1 MTSAPKHYAAPA
13 MAVRTAAI
21 LFLFVVVFTGLL
33 SAVYKSTRPIIEAT
47 AREERLRL
55 LNEVLPAAAYD
66 NDPVAE
72 AVLLPPTA
80 ELGLKEPS
88 TLYRARRAGQ
98 PVAAIFDAVAPDGYA
113 GRIRLLIAI
122 RVDGS
127 IAGVRVTQHKET
139 PGLGDYIEPK
149 KDRNKTRPWITQFNG
164 LALATTSDKEW
175 RVTKDGGRIEYYAGA
190 TISPRAI
197 ARAVHKATRW
207 FDANRGQLFAADG
220 GQP

>member
-33 SAVYKSTRPIIEAT
+33 SAVYKSTRPVIEAT

-55 LNEVLPAAAYD
+55 LNEVLPSADYD
-66 NDPVAE
+66 NDLVAE
-72 AVLLPPTA
+72 ALVLPPTA

-113 GRIRLLIAI
+113 GRIRLLVAI
-122 RVDGS
+122 RFDGS

-164 LALATTSDKEW
+164 LALATTDDKAW
-175 RVTKDGGRIEYYAGA
+175 RVIKDGGRLEYYAGA

-197 ARAVHKATRW
+197 ARAVHKAARW
-207 FDANRGQLFAADG
+207 FDANRGPLFAAAG

>member
-1 MTSAPKHYAAPA
+1 MTSTPKEFGAPA
-13 MAVRTAAI
+13 MAMRTAAI
-21 LFLFVVVFTGLL
+21 LFLFVVIFTGLL
-33 SAVYKSTRPIIEAT
+33 SVVYKSTRPVIETT

-55 LNEVLPAAAYD
+55 LNEVLPASEYD

-72 AVLLPPTA
+72 ARQLPPTA

-88 TLYRARRAGQ
+88 TLYPARLGGQ
-98 PVAAIFDAVAPDGYA
+98 PAAAIFEAVAPDGYA

-122 RVDGS
+122 RADGS
-127 IAGVRVTQHKET
+127 ITGVRVTQHKET

-164 LALATTSDKEW
+164 LALAKTDDKAW
-175 RVTKDGGRIEYYAGA
+175 RVIKDGGRLDYYAGA

-197 ARAVHKATRW
+197 ARAVHKAARW
-207 FDANRGQLFAADG
+207 FEANREELFTPEG
-220 GQP
+220 GKP